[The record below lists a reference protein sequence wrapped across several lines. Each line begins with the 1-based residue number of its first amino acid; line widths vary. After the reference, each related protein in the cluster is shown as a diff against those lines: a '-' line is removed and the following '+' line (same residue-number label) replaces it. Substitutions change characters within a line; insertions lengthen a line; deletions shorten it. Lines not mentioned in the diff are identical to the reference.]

1 MLLGEVLH
9 KSVIQPNL
17 AAKTKRAAIDELIDL
32 LIAAGDLPK
41 TLRET
46 ARRVILAR
54 EADGGTGMN
63 DGVALPHGTTDRIEI
78 VVGALGIS
86 RDGIEFGS
94 PDGQPARIIVLL
106 LSPRDA
112 MHSYV
117 RDLAGIAHL
126 LDDAAF
132 RDTLLAAEDADQ
144 MLKRIRREE
153 HSSGFESFLERFGWV
168 RGRD

>member
-1 MLLGEVLH
+1 MLLGEILH

-17 AAKTKRAAIDELIDL
+17 AAKTKRAAIDELIEL
-32 LIAAGDLPK
+32 LIQAGDLPK
-41 TLRET
+41 TLRKT
-46 ARRVILAR
+46 ARDVIFAR

-63 DGVALPHGTTDRIEI
+63 DGVALPHGTMDRIRI

-86 RDGIEFGS
+86 REGIDFGS
-94 PDGQPARIIVLL
+94 PDGEPANIIVLL

-112 MHSYV
+112 LHSYV

-126 LDDAAF
+126 LDDAEF
-132 RDTLLAAEDADQ
+132 RASLLAAEDADQ
-144 MLKRIRREE
+144 VLLRIRREE
-153 HSSGFESFLERFGWV
+153 HSSGFKSFLERFGWV